1 MFDIYFSLYLNW
13 QHVPKSMTVLS
24 IITSSV
30 SNFYHYIINSAKL
43 PLYNESYDS
52 LIYSPFVHSGNHF
65 SDLSFKNLTNM
76 SHSTVKAAVSDILSE
91 YFPNFIAVYT
101 DGSLSPLWA
110 GYAFYIPELHVSFTN
125 NLPLSSSS
133 FITECYAI
141 IEALILIS
149 NFAPNNYIISFDSMS
164 CLLALSFNSFNSRL
178 SPLDLRIRTSLFL
191 YIF

>member
-1 MFDIYFSLYLNW
+1 M
-13 QHVPKSMTVLS
+13 PVLS
-24 IITSSV
+24 IITNSV

-52 LIYSPFVHSGNHF
+52 HIYSPAILSGNHF
-65 SDLSFKNLTNM
+65 SDLSLKNLRNM
-76 SHSTVKAAVSDILSE
+76 SHSPANAAVSNFFSE

-133 FITECYAI
+133 FTTE
-141 IEALILIS
+141 
-149 NFAPNNYIISFDSMS
+149 
-164 CLLALSFNSFNSRL
+164 
-178 SPLDLRIRTSLFL
+178 
-191 YIF
+191 